1 MLMIFL
7 RINGRILKAMSLSK
21 ERSEHDK
28 KETFVFIDN
37 LRFADGNISAFLQ
50 KLFIIQLFPY

>member
-1 MLMIFL
+1 MLKKYMLMIFL

-28 KETFVFIDN
+28 KETFVFIVTN
-37 LRFADGNISAFLQ
+37 CNYWGA
-50 KLFIIQLFPY
+50 